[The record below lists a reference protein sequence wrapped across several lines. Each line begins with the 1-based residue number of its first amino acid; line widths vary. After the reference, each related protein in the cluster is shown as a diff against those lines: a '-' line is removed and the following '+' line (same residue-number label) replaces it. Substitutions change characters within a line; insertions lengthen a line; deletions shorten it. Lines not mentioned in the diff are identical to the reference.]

1 MASLSSLLYSCALIL
16 LLSFMTCPCSQV
28 DGVGEANHHVVN
40 VQSLLPEDVCSPS
53 KAESDPS
60 KLQVVHRHGPCSPM
74 KPRHKPTN
82 EQILNRDQARVDWLH
97 RKSSSSA
104 ATTFGHTGGNHSPSN
119 LRHPASKW
127 RRRRTWIQCQPCVPP
142 AYQQQDHLFDPAKS
156 STYRNISCTSP
167 FCSALDISSCSAST
181 CLYAVQ
187 YGDNSYTVGF
197 FAQDTL
203 KLSDAGLISDFRF
216 GCGEKNNGLYGQIAG
231 ILGLGRQPVSVVM
244 QAADKF
250 GGVFSYCLPS
260 RASSTGYLKFPTA
273 YSALKSAFRQAMTR
287 YPTAPTASILDTCYD
302 LRRYTTIA
310 IPTVVFQYRGATTS
324 LDPAGILYPVSASQT
339 CLAFAPNGDDSD
351 MVIIGNTQ
359 QRRFNVVYDVMNK
372 RIGFGPGGC

>member
-1 MASLSSLLYSCALIL
+1 
-16 LLSFMTCPCSQV
+16 
-28 DGVGEANHHVVN
+28 
-40 VQSLLPEDVCSPS
+40 
-53 KAESDPS
+53 
-60 KLQVVHRHGPCSPM
+60 M

-127 RRRRTWIQCQPCVPP
+127 RVPWYANYVITSALAPVRSPSLQSCSERGSDDGPGSNANLASRLPTNNRTI
-142 AYQQQDHLFDPAKS
+142 S
-156 STYRNISCTSP
+156 STPPNRPRTATYRAPLPSAPPSTSAAAP
-167 FCSALDISSCSAST
+167 PPRAST
-181 CLYAVQ
+181 
-187 YGDNSYTVGF
+187 
-197 FAQDTL
+197 
-203 KLSDAGLISDFRF
+203 
-216 GCGEKNNGLYGQIAG
+216 
-231 ILGLGRQPVSVVM
+231 P
-244 QAADKF
+244 
-250 GGVFSYCLPS
+250 
-260 RASSTGYLKFPTA
+260 SSTETIPT
-273 YSALKSAFRQAMTR
+273 
-287 YPTAPTASILDTCYD
+287 
-302 LRRYTTIA
+302 RRYTTIA